1 LLKFIYSILNDIFH
15 PIETPF
21 KSFFQKMNVL
31 SPLIFIFF
39 SLDFCATG
47 VRHMPE
53 VYMIR
58 FFRKNLK
65 IGDTHG
71 KKDDCV

>member
-1 LLKFIYSILNDIFH
+1 MGNSCVFRTFFISNDVF
-15 PIETPF
+15 PP
-21 KSFFQKMNVL
+21 S
-31 SPLIFIFF
+31 IFIFF
-39 SLDFCATG
+39 PLDFCATG
-47 VRHMPE
+47 VRHMPG